1 MLPNEKYHKSFNLF
15 LTTNKSI
22 EEISKITG
30 DSLEDLIN
38 EIQRFENKFLEGYKL
53 HTNSGLRPREAS
65 EKVGVNLSAFLTFAT
80 NKGFPLYDKKSGQS
94 KLRELRRN
102 QTPCY
107 Q

>member
-1 MLPNEKYHKSFNLF
+1 MLPNERYYKSFNLY
-15 LTTNKSI
+15 LTTDKSI
-22 EEISKITG
+22 EDISKITS

-38 EIQRFENKFLEGYKL
+38 EFQRFENKFLEGYKL
-53 HTNSGLRPREAS
+53 HINYGLRPREAA
-65 EKVGVNLSAFLTFAT
+65 EKVGINLSAFLTYAL

-94 KLRELRRN
+94 RLKELRRK